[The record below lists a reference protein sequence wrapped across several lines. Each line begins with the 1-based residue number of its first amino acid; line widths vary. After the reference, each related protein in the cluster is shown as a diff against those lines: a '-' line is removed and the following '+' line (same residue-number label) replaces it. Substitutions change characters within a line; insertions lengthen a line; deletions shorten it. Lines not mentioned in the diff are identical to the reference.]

1 MTTQPT
7 TACRSFQFRTAKGRW
22 LNDEIASIEK
32 LATDLLRDGV
42 AYHSVQ
48 TGTLVLLKLALEKV
62 TTEMT
67 NESARIQACTP
78 AAEPPRCVPPEG

>member
-1 MTTQPT
+1 MAAQLNPD
-7 TACRSFQFRTAKGRW
+7 RRFFHFRTAKGKW
-22 LNDEIASIEK
+22 LSDEIASIEK
-32 LATDLLRDGV
+32 LATDRLRDGV